1 MTSELELTALAVL
14 KEAAS
19 AGKGGHTALP
29 ENRIIKALAKVTGK
43 DEDDLRTALERSE
56 VITTRVT
63 ENDVIMRASLKDNLL
78 ETQVVEHIERMI
90 TSFSKKPKFKKLLKQ
105 DINLGKT
112 SSPSDEQISAVNAAL
127 SSAVSVIT
135 GGPGTGK
142 TTMILGL
149 VRAIKA
155 SKMSVTLCAPTGKA
169 AKRLGEAT
177 GLQKFRPSTVH
188 SYLQSVYNNSVKDF
202 DVMIVDEASMLGIS
216 LFQTLLSTIPDGSQL
231 ILIGD
236 KDQLPPVPPGQP
248 FKDIIQK
255 VERAKTSQKEINK
268 VRIDTGING
277 IVSAAYAIN
286 SGKTPNSNFNLES
299 DNFEF
304 IECDKDN
311 ISDTILDCYF
321 NKIPNLMG
329 KNFDDIKDELQ
340 VLSPQRNGSA
350 GVTNLNF
357 LMQNI
362 LTKKGN
368 PLHKPEKGN
377 GPSFYASD
385 RVIQT
390 ANDYTLG
397 VMNGEVG
404 DVISKNEEGL
414 LVLFDGKEIIFDADQ
429 RDNLELAYALTIHKS
444 QGSEYAGVIIPV
456 SSEHTFMLSRNLLY
470 TAVTRGKSKVC
481 VIGEKNIFL
490 KAIKEGFKDTRY
502 TGLQLELEKKSEQV
516 YISLSRLTE
525 IYRQKST

>member
-1 MTSELELTALAVL
+1 
-14 KEAAS
+14 
-19 AGKGGHTALP
+19 
-29 ENRIIKALAKVTGK
+29 
-43 DEDDLRTALERSE
+43 
-56 VITTRVT
+56 
-63 ENDVIMRASLKDNLL
+63 
-78 ETQVVEHIERMI
+78 
-90 TSFSKKPKFKKLLKQ
+90 
-105 DINLGKT
+105 
-112 SSPSDEQISAVNAAL
+112 
-127 SSAVSVIT
+127 
-135 GGPGTGK
+135 
-142 TTMILGL
+142 
-149 VRAIKA
+149 
-155 SKMSVTLCAPTGKA
+155 
-169 AKRLGEAT
+169 
-177 GLQKFRPSTVH
+177 
-188 SYLQSVYNNSVKDF
+188 
-202 DVMIVDEASMLGIS
+202 
-216 LFQTLLSTIPDGSQL
+216 
-231 ILIGD
+231 
-236 KDQLPPVPPGQP
+236 
-248 FKDIIQK
+248 
-255 VERAKTSQKEINK
+255 
-268 VRIDTGING
+268 
-277 IVSAAYAIN
+277 
-286 SGKTPNSNFNLES
+286 
-299 DNFEF
+299 
-304 IECDKDN
+304 
-311 ISDTILDCYF
+311 
-321 NKIPNLMG
+321 MG